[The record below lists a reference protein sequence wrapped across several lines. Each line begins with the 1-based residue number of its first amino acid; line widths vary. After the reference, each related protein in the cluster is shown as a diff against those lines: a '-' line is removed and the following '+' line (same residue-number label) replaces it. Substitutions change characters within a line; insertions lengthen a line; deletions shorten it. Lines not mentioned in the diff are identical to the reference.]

1 MVAYPWS
8 IEYDDVGAVYYYNA
22 ITMES
27 QWNRPMDE
35 EYMDE
40 QEELQEEEEALQV
53 DIVLGDDWESCAD
66 GDGGVYYFSES
77 RQESTWNDPRLVWQS
92 NQPPP
97 ITTWDQLL
105 TELDQHDGTD
115 QEVDLDAI
123 KARITNMDEFALG
136 QCFTNAH
143 GDVDM
148 QYLNVKS
155 KIIWDKDH
163 TDMVHTCSH
172 VECMCTVHVVHTYMY
187 MQK

>member
-1 MVAYPWS
+1 LEGQSFEEMSKIVDTSYDDAKHWSNKGFEDWSVIFPSEDGTDGAGGTPYWWNSATDQSSYTAPTAALLEHAQWQQQQQQQEEEEQEEQEEQEEEEGPKSMVAYPWS

-77 RQESTWNDPRLVWQS
+77 RQESTWNDPRLVW
-92 NQPPP
+92 
-97 ITTWDQLL
+97 
-105 TELDQHDGTD
+105 
-115 QEVDLDAI
+115 
-123 KARITNMDEFALG
+123 
-136 QCFTNAH
+136 
-143 GDVDM
+143 
-148 QYLNVKS
+148 
-155 KIIWDKDH
+155 
-163 TDMVHTCSH
+163 
-172 VECMCTVHVVHTYMY
+172 
-187 MQK
+187 